1 MKMPEQFELDIELRR
16 QLLLTVKV
24 MGGFYSLALFTLTG
38 WLAVQVIE
46 LVRAVI

>member
-16 QLLLTVKV
+16 QSLLTVRV
-24 MGGFYSLALFTLTG
+24 MGGFYSLALFTLIG